1 MSPKSKT
8 VYICSECAYESSKWY
23 GQCPSCGAWNTMTE
37 EVVAS
42 VKSASAAPKAS
53 SAVKA
58 VNLMDVRTDTE
69 QRFKTGS
76 PELDRVLGG
85 GLVKGSVVLLCGEPG
100 IGKST
105 ILLQTCDFLGSRFNV
120 LYVAGEESVSQIK
133 LRADRL
139 KVFADKLYIIN
150 ETDTQSV
157 CEYILS
163 AKPDVVIVDSIQTMS
178 LPEISSTPGSVVQ
191 VRESASFIQRTAKA
205 LNIPVIL
212 VGHVNKDGNIAGP
225 KVLEHIVDA
234 VLLFEG
240 ERNMAYRILRAVK
253 NRYGS
258 TNEIGVFEMG
268 NEGLKDVVN
277 PSLLFLSGRPENASG
292 TCIACIME
300 GTRPIL
306 AEVQGLIAKSAY
318 GTPRR
323 MATGFDYNR
332 MSMIIAVMEKR
343 VGLNFGECDSYINV
357 AGGIRIYDTSADL
370 PVALSLVSGFKNV
383 VINHDLVAFG
393 EIGLAGEVR
402 SVQFCEK
409 RVIEAMRLG
418 FRHCIVPYH
427 NAVSLPAE
435 LKRQINIIPVKT
447 IADAIKVI
455 S

>member
-1 MSPKSKT
+1 
-8 VYICSECAYESSKWY
+8 
-23 GQCPSCGAWNTMTE
+23 
-37 EVVAS
+37 
-42 VKSASAAPKAS
+42 
-53 SAVKA
+53 
-58 VNLMDVRTDTE
+58 MDVRTDTE

-240 ERNMAYRILRAVK
+240 ERNMSYRILRAVK

-258 TNEIGVFEMG
+258 TNEIGVFEM
-268 NEGLKDVVN
+268 ETRDLKMWLIPPFSFSQAD
-277 PSLLFLSGRPENASG
+277 PK
-292 TCIACIME
+292 
-300 GTRPIL
+300 TRRAP
-306 AEVQGLIAKSAY
+306 A
-318 GTPRR
+318 
-323 MATGFDYNR
+323 
-332 MSMIIAVMEKR
+332 
-343 VGLNFGECDSYINV
+343 
-357 AGGIRIYDTSADL
+357 
-370 PVALSLVSGFKNV
+370 
-383 VINHDLVAFG
+383 
-393 EIGLAGEVR
+393 
-402 SVQFCEK
+402 
-409 RVIEAMRLG
+409 
-418 FRHCIVPYH
+418 
-427 NAVSLPAE
+427 LPA
-435 LKRQINIIPVKT
+435 LWKAQGQYLPKFRGL
-447 IADAIKVI
+447 
-455 S
+455 